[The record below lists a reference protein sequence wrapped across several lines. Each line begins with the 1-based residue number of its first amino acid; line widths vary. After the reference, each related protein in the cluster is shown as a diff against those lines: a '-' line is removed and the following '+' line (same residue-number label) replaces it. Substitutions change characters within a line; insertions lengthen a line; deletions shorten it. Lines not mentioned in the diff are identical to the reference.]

1 MLLSLCLAP
10 YASRPFGYRSIMDI
24 NKEHRVLLIK
34 LGLKE
39 EDFKLFDGNHVI
51 YEYDDQKGV
60 RLYDPY
66 YKTSYNEYMGIDGWS
81 SWSSEEDTFMGD
93 MVQKVNAEVERAREN
108 RARPDP
114 DDITD
119 ALKIKFKK
127 KPTM

>member
-1 MLLSLCLAP
+1 MPCALCLG
-10 YASRPFGYRSIMDI
+10 PFGYRSIMDI
-24 NKEHRVLLIK
+24 NKEHKALLIK

-39 EDFKLFDGNHVI
+39 DDFKLFDGKHVN

-66 YKTSYNEYMGIDGWS
+66 YKTSYDEYMGIDGWS

-93 MVQKVNAEVERAREN
+93 MLRKVNAEVARAREN
-108 RARPDP
+108 RASPDP

-119 ALKIKFKK
+119 ALKKKFKK
-127 KPTM
+127 KQTM